1 MKDSIEFSLQN
12 IAESIEGIAENTKL
26 LYISDIDSNITY
38 VSFIISLLALIAGI
52 IAAFYSWQGYIYQ
65 KASSDK
71 LDELVPGQ
79 ISLYEILGGLLNT
92 ILDLEAIYFGDKKYK
107 EYPIKLIL
115 SMSTLPDDFIEL
127 RKYEKNKGCYDAAVS
142 LKMAWRNYNVFLN
155 TLIDNSINDNMKEED
170 ILSFANYVMSYTKY
184 HIIYLQRFEK
194 IMLEQKYIKTATAS
208 SKDVSNYLLELFFEY
223 AQIIKKYGIEEIDTS
238 RKNLTN
244 DTLHEYIKCEYMPD
258 NIDVESYL
266 SGEHYN
272 RLSAVKEWN
281 ENILEYDVRNVYNQ
295 IKNNEFKMIDSL
307 YKKEKR
313 IADMDLENFKTS
325 YFTYIEPI
333 ILGCKR
339 LEYSRIKQK

>member
-1 MKDSIEFSLQN
+1 
-12 IAESIEGIAENTKL
+12 
-26 LYISDIDSNITY
+26 
-38 VSFIISLLALIAGI
+38 
-52 IAAFYSWQGYIYQ
+52 
-65 KASSDK
+65 
-71 LDELVPGQ
+71 
-79 ISLYEILGGLLNT
+79 
-92 ILDLEAIYFGDKKYK
+92 
-107 EYPIKLIL
+107 
-115 SMSTLPDDFIEL
+115 
-127 RKYEKNKGCYDAAVS
+127 
-142 LKMAWRNYNVFLN
+142 
-155 TLIDNSINDNMKEED
+155 
-170 ILSFANYVMSYTKY
+170 MSYTKY
-184 HIIYLQRFEK
+184 QIIYLQRFEK